1 MTTAMNAP
9 NNALRQNHTIHK
21 SYQAAQQAAGL
32 QLMRYQVLEKLGEGT
47 YGVVFKA
54 IDKTSN
60 KYVALKKIRCDNEDE
75 GVPSTSLREVSLLK
89 ELDHPNIVK

>member
-1 MTTAMNAP
+1 MTAAISAQNV
-9 NNALRQNHTIHK
+9 LRTINPIQK
-21 SYQAAQQAAGL
+21 ASQAAQQSAGM

-54 IDKTSN
+54 LDKSSD
-60 KYVALKKIRCDNEDE
+60 KFVALKKIRCDNEDE